1 MNIRLL
7 SVYEMLLYYSCL
19 IFVVR
24 YIMAYKP
31 KIGPLFFSYLI
42 FIPLTIL
49 AVINNKTI
57 FNIAFATFTIAQ
69 FGLIWLIFR
78 GVRLRGI
85 IFTYILIY
93 SINVLLITVIT
104 TFVYNYDL
112 QIDIIVNTVTVLL
125 CVFICFTNF
134 SHKVQQV
141 IEWAPKHVLV
151 ITSLLLVL
159 TSFLSVFVSRNT
171 VAPYQETWNTFSNLT
186 LISLIITICIISPL
200 LILTS
205 IAHNRLK
212 ALTAN
217 YEQQIQA
224 QAEHYQ
230 NLAAANFETRRF
242 KHDFKN
248 MSIAM
253 EALLAEGETAEA
265 LNLIRQWNDALNDPN
280 TFRPAFDTG
289 NGIADALLT
298 DKSAKASAC
307 NTEITFQG
315 AIPADFLSPT
325 DLCVIL
331 GNTLDNAMEAC
342 QKLTPEMRKTIAISC
357 RCSSGFLFV
366 SITNPVSQKVMIQ
379 DNHVV
384 TTKENKTLHG
394 FGLYSLHSVVKK
406 YNGEVR
412 LGSTNDSFTTEID
425 LCIPTS
431 VMFMQKTA

>member
-1 MNIRLL
+1 MRRKIITIINWLPNYVLVVVSVLLISASLL
-7 SVYEMLLYYSCL
+7 SVVITGSPDPMNEQSWN
-19 IFVVR
+19 
-24 YIMAYKP
+24 
-31 KIGPLFFSYLI
+31 KIINFS
-42 FIPLTIL
+42 
-49 AVINNKTI
+49 
-57 FNIAFATFTIAQ
+57 
-69 FGLIWLIFR
+69 LIWLLFAVCIVFP
-78 GVRLRGI
+78 
-85 IFTYILIY
+85 ILIIN
-93 SINVLLITVIT
+93 SI
-104 TFVYNYDL
+104 
-112 QIDIIVNTVTVLL
+112 
-125 CVFICFTNF
+125 
-134 SHKVQQV
+134 
-141 IEWAPKHVLV
+141 
-151 ITSLLLVL
+151 
-159 TSFLSVFVSRNT
+159 
-171 VAPYQETWNTFSNLT
+171 SN
-186 LISLIITICIISPL
+186 SY
-200 LILTS
+200 
-205 IAHNRLK
+205 LK
-212 ALTAN
+212 TLTAN

-224 QAEHYQ
+224 QAEHYK
-230 NLAAANFETRRF
+230 NLAAASFETRRF

-265 LNLIRQWNDALNDPN
+265 LNLIRQWNETLNDPN
-280 TFRPAFDTG
+280 TFHPAFDTG

-331 GNTLDNAMEAC
+331 GNTLDNAMNAC
-342 QKLTPEMRKTIAISC
+342 QKLPPEIRKTIAISC

>member
-1 MNIRLL
+1 MNLISVYESFLYYCCLAFIAHYIMGHTPGIRRLLISFVAFIPLIIFALSRNESIYYGAFICFSAMQFIFLKVIFRTVKITNILFTYVLINCVNILIITMISTFIPLSHILIDVIVNTATATLCVAVCLTKMRRKIITIINWLPNYVLVVVSVLLISASLL
-7 SVYEMLLYYSCL
+7 SVVITGSPDPMNEQSWN
-19 IFVVR
+19 
-24 YIMAYKP
+24 
-31 KIGPLFFSYLI
+31 KIINFS
-42 FIPLTIL
+42 
-49 AVINNKTI
+49 
-57 FNIAFATFTIAQ
+57 
-69 FGLIWLIFR
+69 LIWLLFAVCIVFP
-78 GVRLRGI
+78 
-85 IFTYILIY
+85 ILIIN
-93 SINVLLITVIT
+93 SI
-104 TFVYNYDL
+104 
-112 QIDIIVNTVTVLL
+112 
-125 CVFICFTNF
+125 
-134 SHKVQQV
+134 
-141 IEWAPKHVLV
+141 
-151 ITSLLLVL
+151 
-159 TSFLSVFVSRNT
+159 
-171 VAPYQETWNTFSNLT
+171 SN
-186 LISLIITICIISPL
+186 SY
-200 LILTS
+200 
-205 IAHNRLK
+205 LK
-212 ALTAN
+212 TLTAN

-224 QAEHYQ
+224 QAEHYK
-230 NLAAANFETRRF
+230 NLAAASFETRRF

-265 LNLIRQWNDALNDPN
+265 LNLIRQWNETLNDPN
-280 TFRPAFDTG
+280 TFHPAFDTG

-331 GNTLDNAMEAC
+331 GNTLDNAMDAC
-342 QKLTPEMRKTIAISC
+342 QKLPPEIRKTIAISC